1 MRALVAVDLR
11 DMAKSE
17 ALVRSAAAW
26 AARLGA
32 EIDLIYADELRQS
45 SPEVHDLGLQD
56 AYRNEWERERAE
68 DLDSLHKLLALL
80 PEAIQGAVHAIG
92 GKTAAEA
99 IVDQAEN
106 ADLVIV
112 ATHGRTGV
120 TSWLMGSVAEKVVR
134 TCPRP
139 VLVLRAPV
147 N

>member
-11 DMAKSE
+11 E
-17 ALVRSAAAW
+17 LVRSEMLVRAAAAW

-32 EIDLIYADELRQS
+32 EIDLIYVDELRQS

-56 AYRNEWERERAE
+56 AYRTEWERERKE
-68 DLDSLHKLLALL
+68 DVDSLNQLLATL
-80 PEAIQGAVHAIG
+80 PEAVQGTVHAVG

-106 ADLVIV
+106 ADLVII

-139 VLVLRAPV
+139 VLVLRAPES
-147 N
+147 

>member
-11 DMAKSE
+11 EMAKSE
-17 ALVRSAAAW
+17 MLVRSAGAW

-56 AYRNEWERERAE
+56 AYRDEWERERKE
-68 DLDSLHKLLALL
+68 DLASLNQLLAML
-80 PEAIQGAVHAIG
+80 PEAVQGNVHAVG

-147 N
+147 S

>member
-11 DMAKSE
+11 EMAKSE
-17 ALVRSAAAW
+17 LLVRAAAAW

-45 SPEVHDLGLQD
+45 SPEVHDLGLQG
-56 AYRNEWERERAE
+56 AYRDEWERACKE
-68 DLDSLHKLLALL
+68 DLDSLNQLLAML
-80 PEAIQGAVHAIG
+80 PEAVQGAVHAVG

-120 TSWLMGSVAEKVVR
+120 TSWFVGSVAEKVVR

-139 VLVLRAPV
+139 VLVLRAPTT
-147 N
+147 